1 MNNQLVYRIIA
12 RFYDVLDY
20 TYFRNKV
27 RSPRTAV
34 MKFIEESDQTVLD
47 ICTGTGANALE
58 IARCRK
64 MSRVYG
70 IDLSKN
76 MLHMANEK
84 RSREKL
90 HNVKFKEM
98 DATNIEFKAGS
109 FDVALISLVLHET
122 QTELASKII
131 KEAKRVLKEE
141 GKLIVVEWEQPK
153 SFFQKICFLP
163 IHLCEP
169 KGFSTFLRRDMQ
181 DYFNLYG
188 LEVVEKL
195 SCNYSKVLVIKKK

>member
-12 RFYDVLDY
+12 RFYDVLDH

-58 IARCRK
+58 IARCRE

-84 RSREKL
+84 RSRERL

-98 DATNIEFKAGS
+98 DAINMEFKNET
-109 FDVALISLVLHET
+109 FDVALLSLVLHET

-131 KEAKRVLKEE
+131 KEAKRVLKDN
-141 GKLIVVEWEQPK
+141 GMLIVVEWEQPR
-153 SFFQKICFLP
+153 SLFQRLCFLP
-163 IHLCEP
+163 IKLCEP
-169 KGFSTFLRRDMQ
+169 KGFHEFLYRDLQ
-181 DYFNLYG
+181 EYFHQYG
-188 LEVVEKL
+188 LKVVDKV
-195 SCNYSKVLVIKKK
+195 SCNYSKVLVIKKC